1 MTLWTLPSPIRLVN
15 SSTPQCGIGTRLLVE
30 GGGVGPNLGTHR
42 SRPGAGLVL
51 CAPCPQSRPDAGE
64 LEEVPRSQ
72 TIQLLPGTPRGRLS
86 EQKRELADSPPVCVQ
101 ELRGVGLLSHLSN
114 QVSWRRRGPWPNS
127 WWPFCRS
134 LSSEAGHPGALPGH
148 LHVCLPLA
156 WKAFPLG
163 GRTPDIFAL
172 QIPKQRASSRLVYIC

>member
-64 LEEVPRSQ
+64 LEEVPQSQ

-86 EQKRELADSPPVCVQ
+86 EQKWELADSVDGVTASVCAGTQRRGAALPSLKPGVLAEEGAMAKQ
-101 ELRGVGLLSHLSN
+101 LVALLPQSQLRG
-114 QVSWRRRGPWPNS
+114 WPPRGPAWASPRVPAPGLEGL
-127 WWPFCRS
+127 PFGWKDSR
-134 LSSEAGHPGALPGH
+134 H
-148 LHVCLPLA
+148 LC
-156 WKAFPLG
+156 
-163 GRTPDIFAL
+163 FADT
-172 QIPKQRASSRLVYIC
+172 QTESQ